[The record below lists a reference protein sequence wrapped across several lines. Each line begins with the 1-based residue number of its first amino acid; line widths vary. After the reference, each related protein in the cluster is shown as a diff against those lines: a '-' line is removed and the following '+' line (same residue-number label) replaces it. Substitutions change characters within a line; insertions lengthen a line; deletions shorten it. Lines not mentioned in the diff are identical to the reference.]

1 VIEFLSTVPHCALY
15 GKPIQVTLHLFGD
28 LLTGTAYM
36 AIPVVIEIVRRQKGL
51 PFNRL
56 ALCFALFIALCGT
69 GHFINVVTMLTG
81 TAWSYWW
88 RGINDALTGIVSWA
102 TAIYSIRLIPM
113 LLRLPTLAEWE
124 TERKVLDDYR
134 DAERWR
140 LLGKPGDTV
149 GGWE

>member
-28 LLTGTAYM
+28 LLAGTAYM

-56 ALCFALFIALCGT
+56 ALCFAMFIALCGT
-69 GHFINVVTMLTG
+69 GHFIYMLTMLTG
-81 TAWSYWW
+81 ATWAYWLQ
-88 RGINDALTGIVSWA
+88 GANAALTGIVSWA
-102 TAIYSIRLIPM
+102 TAIYSMRLIPM
-113 LLRLPTLAEWE
+113 LLRLPTLSEWE
-124 TERKVLDDYR
+124 TEQHVLDNYR
-134 DAERWR
+134 QHERWMR
-140 LLGKPGDTV
+140 LGKPGETT